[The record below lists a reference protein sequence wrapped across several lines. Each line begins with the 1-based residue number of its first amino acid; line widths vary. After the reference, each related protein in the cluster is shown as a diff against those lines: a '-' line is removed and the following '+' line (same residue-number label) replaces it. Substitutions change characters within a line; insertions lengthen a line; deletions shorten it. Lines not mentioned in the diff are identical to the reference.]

1 MEWLAV
7 FVGGGLGSL
16 CRFSLSVL
24 LFKFSKSG
32 LPIAT
37 ILANILACLV
47 LVIAL
52 NHFNTNEFPKWARS
66 MVLIGF
72 CGGFSTFSTFSLET
86 FLFLKEGAFLL
97 AVLNI
102 TISIIFCLG
111 VLYFL
116 YKSQVV

>member
-16 CRFSLSVL
+16 CRFSLSVVL
-24 LFKFSKSG
+24 LKFSKSG

-37 ILANILACLV
+37 ILANIFACLI

-52 NHFNTNEFPKWARS
+52 NYFNSNEGPKWIKPLI
-66 MVLIGF
+66 LIGF

-86 FLFLKEGAFLL
+86 FLFLREGAILY

-102 TISIIFCLG
+102 LISVICCLG

-116 YKSQVV
+116 YKSQAV